1 MGYREGGQRAADPHH
16 SSLSLVITLH
26 PAGIMSEV
34 ETSSSRL
41 RRGAKE
47 RHSYGGGAAQAA
59 PRPRTSPSQP
69 SRSPGPLGA
78 GRTPGPSSALFE
90 EVCRYLDISTGI
102 YTIYTISTGPRHHVR
117 GGDLVHAAQAGPR
130 LRHGLPASPQRAA
143 DRQPPP
149 AALSHVRRGA

>member
-1 MGYREGGQRAADPHH
+1 
-16 SSLSLVITLH
+16 
-26 PAGIMSEV
+26 MSEV

-90 EVCRYLDISTGI
+90 EVCRYLDISTLSTLYLYLQDPGI
-102 YTIYTISTGPRHHVR
+102 MSEAETSSTRRKLGHASATASLPRNSGPQLGSLHQQHSAMFDEVCTYLDISTISTYF
-117 GGDLVHAAQAGPR
+117 L
-130 LRHGLPASPQRAA
+130 
-143 DRQPPP
+143 
-149 AALSHVRRGA
+149 

>member
-1 MGYREGGQRAADPHH
+1 
-16 SSLSLVITLH
+16 
-26 PAGIMSEV
+26 MSEV

-78 GRTPGPSSALFE
+78 GRAGGPSSALFE
-90 EVCRYLDISTGI
+90 EVCRYLDISTLSTLYLYLQDPGI
-102 YTIYTISTGPRHHVR
+102 MSEAETSSTRRKLGHASATASLPRHS
-117 GGDLVHAAQAGPR
+117 GPQ
-130 LRHGLPASPQRAA
+130 LGSLHQQHSAMF
-143 DRQPPP
+143 DE
-149 AALSHVRRGA
+149 VRRYIYIR